1 MFSILIPTWNN
12 LPFLKL
18 CVESIRKNSTFKHQ
32 ILLHINEGS
41 DGTLDWA
48 KRNQIQFTHSSTN
61 IGICKAVNLASE
73 LANQDYIVF
82 MNDDMYVLPQWDK
95 ILAEEIQKLN
105 TDCFMFSSTMI
116 EPYVTNNSCVIVAD
130 YGKTA
135 ENFREEQL
143 LNNFSSLKKEDWSG
157 STWPPSVVHKK
168 WWDAVVGYS
177 EEFSPGMSSDDDF
190 AMKMWKAGCRI
201 YKGVSASRVYH
212 FVSKSTGRVI
222 KNDGRKQF
230 LRKWGM
236 KQSTFHQ
243 FYIKRG
249 IPYSGELE
257 SPKRTLDFLVKLISD
272 KISFRFSAG

>member
-12 LPFLKL
+12 LSFLKL
-18 CVESIRKNSTFKHQ
+18 CVESIQKNSTFKHQ

-48 KRNQIQFTHSSTN
+48 KQNQIQFTHSSTN

-116 EPYVTNNSCVIVAD
+116 EPYGTNNSCVIVAN

-135 ENFREEQL
+135 EDFQEEEL

-168 WWDAVVGYS
+168 WWDAVGGYS

-190 AMKMWKAGCRI
+190 AMKLWKAGCRI

-212 FVSKSTGRVI
+212 FVSRSTGRVI

-230 LRKWGM
+230 LNKWGI

-243 FYIKRG
+243 YYIKRG
-249 IPYSGELE
+249 TRYSRELG
-257 SPKRTLDFLVKLISD
+257 SPKRTLGFLLKLISD